1 MTNKD
6 NKADK
11 KPDCS
16 TAGKGFARTETS
28 DIVAENCALPDGP
41 GKGYAKTDSGEERQ
55 SQSQPIKAKK
65 PDCSTAG
72 KGFAR
77 TENNDIAAEDCALP
91 DGPGKG
97 FAKTDF
103 GKNDK

>member
-1 MTNKD
+1 MPTKD
-6 NKADK
+6 SKADK

-16 TAGKGFARTETS
+16 TAGKGFARTEAS
-28 DIVAENCALPDGP
+28 HIAAENCALPDGP
-41 GKGYAKTDSGEERQ
+41 GKGYAKTDSGEEHQ
-55 SQSQPIKAKK
+55 SHQIDNSK

-77 TENNDIAAEDCALP
+77 TETNDIAAEDCALP

-97 FAKTDF
+97 YAKTDF
-103 GKNDK
+103 GKKDK